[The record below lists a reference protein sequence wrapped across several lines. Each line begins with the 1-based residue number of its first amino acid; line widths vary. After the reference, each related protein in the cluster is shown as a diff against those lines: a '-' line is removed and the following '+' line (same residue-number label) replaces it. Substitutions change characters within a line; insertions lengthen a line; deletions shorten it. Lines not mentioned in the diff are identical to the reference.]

1 MPEKNYIHE
10 IRNMRELTETDLKNI
25 EKLGNVEKM
34 EIIKTFNEIQQWLMK
49 NLMNIDEKDEKDK
62 KK

>member
-10 IRNMRELTETDLKNI
+10 IRNMRELTKDDLKNI